1 MTSVHVEAGAGAG
14 AHSRIV
20 VGVSYNGLT
29 KEFEV
34 EKSTASVQS
43 LLAKTISAFGIHNQP
58 HLLSLFTEA
67 GVELPDDE
75 SLAAAGVAPGDKLLL
90 RPGAVKGGT

>member
-1 MTSVHVEAGAGAG
+1 MTAVHVEAGAGAG
-14 AHSRIV
+14 AHSRMV
-20 VGVSYNGLT
+20 VSVSYNGLT

-34 EKSTASVQS
+34 ESTASVQS
-43 LLAKTISAFGIHNQP
+43 LLAKAISAFGIHNQP

-67 GVELPDDE
+67 GVELPDQE
-75 SLAAAGVAPGDKLLL
+75 SLAAAGVTPGDKLLL